1 MQLEE
6 IAKSGPALY
15 TGTAQLHLRM
25 RLELAR
31 KKNKTKPTSV
41 PTQLYKCL

>member
-25 RLELAR
+25 RLEFSQE
-31 KKNKTKPTSV
+31 KKNKKKQNDICSHSIV
-41 PTQLYKCL
+41 